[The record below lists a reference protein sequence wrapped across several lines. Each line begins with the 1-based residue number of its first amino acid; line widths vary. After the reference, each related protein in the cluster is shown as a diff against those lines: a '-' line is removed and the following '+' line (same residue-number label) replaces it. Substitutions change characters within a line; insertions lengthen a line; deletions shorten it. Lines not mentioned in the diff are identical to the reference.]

1 MKKPDTESDLRIRPR
16 SAEVVSIKVP
26 AATLAS
32 LKKVAERRDMSY
44 DALIKFYIG
53 QGLWQDLALLATD
66 NVLQATAEVLA
77 QHIESKDE
85 VAAILEEIG
94 QANRRRWY
102 PWLTRPLSTDT

>member
-1 MKKPDTESDLRIRPR
+1 MKKPDTESDLCIRPR
-16 SAEVVSIKVP
+16 PAEVISIKLP
-26 AATLAS
+26 ADTLAT
-32 LKKVAERRDMSY
+32 LKKVAESRDMSY

-53 QGLWQDLALLATD
+53 QGLRQDLARLSAD
-66 NVLQATAEVLA
+66 SVLPAVADVLA